1 MTKSRFNGGARS
13 PRNARQVDQSVKTN
27 YEFAKELGGTA
38 QYPKA
43 GGYTASRAGKE
54 SRQQTSVNLR
64 GEY

>member
-1 MTKSRFNGGARS
+1 
-13 PRNARQVDQSVKTN
+13 VDQSVKTN